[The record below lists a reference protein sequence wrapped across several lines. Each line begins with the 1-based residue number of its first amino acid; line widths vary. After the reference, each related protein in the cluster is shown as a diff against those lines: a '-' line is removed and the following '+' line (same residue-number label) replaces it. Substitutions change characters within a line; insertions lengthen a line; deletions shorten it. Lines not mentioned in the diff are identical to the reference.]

1 MAVALGAAISTWAL
15 PGLGAT
21 ARPPCGPLAPTE
33 PAVSPDADVA
43 LLEAY
48 DIDPAD
54 VAWAVELVRDIVQVA
69 VIDGHL
75 VVRDGAAV
83 TVLDPEDG
91 RPETAFATRYARL
104 TPQAI
109 IAARNAFGAPSEDRR
124 LTAHTVQGTTTGC
137 IDQPVDTIGFRDGIV
152 VANVHG
158 EGTWRDPVTLEVAAD
173 APVHLGQGGTTRP
186 TPVRLGALLVSG
198 GTWTRA
204 HDLGSGTLEWTAGD
218 MQERH
223 PAGSVL
229 IVRPAVDGHA
239 RALRPDGSE
248 VWSVDCRHDREG
260 FRVPCGIRHPVMPLA
275 VGRVLV
281 GSAITPEV
289 PTVLSLIDPHD
300 PDPIDRTAEDV
311 VVTGDPVL
319 LADGTA
325 VVATEEGQVRV
336 DGDRILHLDRPT
348 VPVLTASGDGM
359 AFFVAGRTVIA
370 VEAELARAG
379 EPGEVQGPLWTDF
392 VD

>member
-1 MAVALGAAISTWAL
+1 MALALGAAVSMWAL

-21 ARPPCGPLAPTE
+21 SRPPCGPLTPTE
-33 PAVSPDADVA
+33 PAVSPDADPS

-48 DIDPAD
+48 DIDAAD
-54 VAWAVELVRDIVQVA
+54 VAWAVELERDIVQVG
-69 VIDGHL
+69 VIDGQL

-83 TVLDPEDG
+83 TVLDPENG

-124 LTAHTVQGTTTGC
+124 LTAHTVEGTTTGC
-137 IDQPVDTIGFRDGIV
+137 IDQPVDTNGFHDGIV

-158 EGTWRDPVTLEVAAD
+158 EGAWRDPVTLQVAAD
-173 APVHLGQGGTTRP
+173 APIHLGQRGTSRP
-186 TPVRLGALLVSG
+186 TPVRLGSLMVSG

-204 HDLGSGTLEWTAGD
+204 HDLGSGAMEWIAGD

-223 PAGSVL
+223 PVGDLL

-260 FRVPCGIRHPVMPLA
+260 FRVPCGIRHPVLPLTDD
-275 VGRVLV
+275 RVLV

-289 PTVLSLIDPHD
+289 PTVLWLTDPHY
-300 PDPIDRTAEDV
+300 PDPIDRTVEEV

-336 DGDRILHLDRPT
+336 DGDRITHLDLPT
-348 VPVLTASGDGM
+348 VPVLTASGDGRT
-359 AFFVAGRTVIA
+359 FIVAGRTIVA
-370 VEAELARAG
+370 VDAEVARAG